1 MDEKIK
7 NGYIDKMKIGKE
19 INLLKNYPKSN
30 RNIDERGLSKT
41 EDDRKIAREFGKD
54 FFDGNRKNG
63 YGGFTYNPRFWQP
76 VIPDIVNE
84 YSLSNKSSLLDI
96 GCAKGFMLYDFSLLY
111 PGIESCGIDISEYA
125 IDAAV
130 PQIRDRLKIGNATNL
145 PYEDDSFDLVV
156 SINTIHNLER
166 DDLIRALQEIE
177 RVSKKY
183 SFVTVDAY
191 SNDEEKK
198 AMLDWNL
205 TAKTIL
211 SVNEWKDLFSE
222 AGYTGDYFWFM
233 P

>member
-1 MDEKIK
+1 M
-7 NGYIDKMKIGKE
+7 KMGKE

-30 RNIDERGLSKT
+30 RNIYERGQSKT

-54 FFDGNRKNG
+54 FFDGDRKYG

-84 YSLSNKSSLLDI
+84 YNLSNKSTLLDI
-96 GCAKGFMLYDFSLLY
+96 GCAKGFMLFDFSLLY
-111 PGIESCGIDISEYA
+111 PDIASCGLDISEYA
-125 IDAAV
+125 VNCAV
-130 PQIRDRLKIGNATNL
+130 PQIKDRLKVGNATDL
-145 PYEDDSFDLVV
+145 PYEDDSFDLVI

-166 DDLIRALQEIE
+166 DDLIKSLKEIQ

-183 SFVTVDAY
+183 SFITVDAY

-198 AMLDWNL
+198 AMFDWNL

-211 SVNEWKDLFSE
+211 SVNEWKDLFFE